1 MNQLKTIFLLGVMS
15 AILVGIGAWISP
27 GAVWIFGALAIVMNI
42 GAYWFSDKIV
52 LRMSGARE
60 VSSADEPWLHRT
72 VADLASRAGIPMPR
86 VYITE
91 EMQPNAFATG
101 RNPAHGAVAVTRGI
115 LQILEPREL
124 RGVLAHE
131 IAHIANRDI
140 LIASIAATMASAV
153 SSIAGIVQWS
163 AIFGGRHD
171 DEEEGSGAGGL
182 LLAFIAPIA
191 ATLVQLGISRS
202 REFIADETGA
212 RLTGDPEALA
222 LALLKLQRGAEMIPS
237 NASPATASLFI
248 VNPLAG
254 LGQRMVS
261 LFSTH
266 PATEAR
272 VERLRNLA
280 QEIATAAPAMQPMAR

>member
-1 MNQLKTIFLLGVMS
+1 MNQIKTIFLLGVLS

-27 GAVWIFGALAIVMNI
+27 GAVWIFGAIAILMNV

-52 LRMSGARE
+52 LRMQGARE
-60 VSSADEPWLHRT
+60 VTSEEEPWLHRT

-91 EMQPNAFATG
+91 DMQPNAFATG
-101 RNPAHGAVAVTRGI
+101 RNPANGAVAVTRGI

-140 LIASIAATMASAV
+140 LIATIAATMASAV
-153 SSIAGIVQWS
+153 SSIANILQWT
-163 AIFGGRHD
+163 AIFGGHRD

-222 LALLKLQRGAEMIPS
+222 IALLKLQRGAEVIPS
-237 NASPATASLFI
+237 AASPATASLFI

-254 LGQRMVS
+254 IGKSLVS

-272 VERLRNLA
+272 VERLRSLA
-280 QEIATAAPAMQPMAR
+280 HEIATAAPAMANMR